1 MDGKLLVVYYSSHAA
16 QDGRSERMISD
27 NTERKFADIDIIS
40 KVNGRISHSN
50 LLCPV
55 SKF

>member
-27 NTERKFADIDIIS
+27 NTERKFADRYHI
-40 KVNGRISHSN
+40 
-50 LLCPV
+50 
-55 SKF
+55 